1 MASSHVLLDQV
12 DIAFDDERAVAS
24 AGLLLPATLAE
35 RLGIEQAADQLVDL
49 GDRPGAARP
58 GRKLL
63 TLVHALVAGGDCID
77 DVELLR
83 CGSTAS
89 VLGHRV
95 MAASTVGTWLRSF
108 TFGHVRQLD
117 RVTGEIL
124 SRAWAAGAGPDDG
137 PLTVDV
143 DSTICEVHGYHKQ
156 GACYGYTH
164 RLGYHPLLATRAGS
178 GEVLHARLRKGS
190 ANTARGIVRFVD
202 ELVARCRRAGASGEL
217 TFRMDSGFWS
227 AKLIKRLRRH
237 RVRYSIT
244 VRQTKTVRAAI
255 AAIPEAAWAPIAY
268 QPDGV
273 AQVAETPY
281 RGDRLIVRRV
291 RNLDDQQQLFPTWRY
306 HAFVTNRVGTTTWL
320 DADHRR
326 HAVCELAI
334 RDLKA
339 GAGLAH
345 LPSGRFAANAA
356 WLLAATL
363 AHNLLRWTASLGLGY
378 RDQQT
383 VAKTLRRTLLA
394 LPGRLTRSPPADPA
408 SARRLAVGPLVRHGA
423 GSAALHP
430 VPDLTAPRPRLGLS
444 AAANCSRLPV
454 TASEGSPGCTTTSS
468 RLSPA
473 TSCGSAVT
481 QRERPHATPGAAS
494 GNQPP
499 HSRIGGSRLSSPR
512 WRSLDLPGDGHEDSL
527 RGREI
532 SKDDH
537 QASGI
542 TPLPAVAWARR
553 TLSPWVA
560 QRWAWCSSRSTVA
573 VARVLGMISSKP
585 AGWRLELTATERFS

>member
-1 MASSHVLLDQV
+1 MIPESEDTFSMRSSHVVLDQV
-12 DIAFDDERAVAS
+12 DVMFDDERAVAS

-35 RLGIEQAADQLVDL
+35 RLGIEQATDQLLDL

-63 TLVHALVAGGDCID
+63 TLVHALAAGGDCID

-83 CGSTAS
+83 AGSTAS

-95 MAASTVGTWLRSF
+95 MAASTVGTWLRAF

-117 RVTGEIL
+117 RVCGEIL
-124 SRAWAAGAGPDDG
+124 ARAWAAGAGPDDG
-137 PLTVDV
+137 PLSVDV

-164 RLGYHPLLATRAGS
+164 RLGYHPLLATRADS

-190 ANTARGIVRFVD
+190 ANTARGILRFCD
-202 ELVARCRRAGASGEL
+202 ELIARLRRAGASGEL
-217 TFRMDSGFWS
+217 TLRMDSGFWS
-227 AKLIKRLRRH
+227 AKLIRRLRRH

-255 AAIPEAAWAPIAY
+255 AAIGEAAWVQIAY

-291 RNLDDQQQLFPTWRY
+291 RNDSDQAQLFATWRY
-306 HAFVTNRVGTTTWL
+306 HAFITNRVGTMLEL

-363 AHNLLRWTASLGLGY
+363 AHNLIRWTARLCLGVGG
-378 RDQQT
+378 QQT

-394 LPGRLTRSPPADPA
+394 LPGRLTRS
-408 SARRLAVGPLVRHGA
+408 ARQWT
-423 GSAALHP
+423 LH
-430 VPDLTAPRPRLGLS
+430 L
-444 AAANCSRLPV
+444 
-454 TASEGSPGCTTTSS
+454 
-468 RLSPA
+468 
-473 TSCGSAVT
+473 
-481 QRERPHATPGAAS
+481 
-494 GNQPP
+494 
-499 HSRIGGSRLSSPR
+499 
-512 WRSLDLPGDGHEDSL
+512 
-527 RGREI
+527 
-532 SKDDH
+532 
-537 QASGI
+537 
-542 TPLPAVAWARR
+542 
-553 TLSPWVA
+553 
-560 QRWAWCSSRSTVA
+560 
-573 VARVLGMISSKP
+573 P
-585 AGWRLELTATERFS
+585 AGWPWAHSFTMALARLRCIPYPT

>member
-1 MASSHVLLDQV
+1 MIPEPEDTFWMPSSLVVLDQV
-12 DIAFDDERAVAS
+12 DVAFDDRRAVAS

-89 VLGHRV
+89 VLGHQV
-95 MAASTVGTWLRSF
+95 MAPSTVGTWLRAF

-117 RVTGEIL
+117 KVTGEIL
-124 SRAWAAGAGPDDG
+124 SRAWAAGAGPGDG

-156 GACYGYTH
+156 GACYGYTR
-164 RLGYHPLLATRAGS
+164 RLGYHPLLATRADT

-217 TFRMDSGFWS
+217 TLRMDSGFWS

-244 VRQTKTVRAAI
+244 VRQTKIIRAAI
-255 AAIPEAAWAPIAY
+255 AAIPEPAWAPIAY

-363 AHNLLRWTASLGLGY
+363 AHNLLRWTASLGLGV

-383 VAKTLRRTLLA
+383 VAKTLRRTLLH
-394 LPGRLTRSPPADPA
+394 LPGRLTC
-408 SARRLAVGPLVRHGA
+408 SARQWRLHL
-423 GSAALHP
+423 
-430 VPDLTAPRPRLGLS
+430 
-444 AAANCSRLPV
+444 
-454 TASEGSPGCTTTSS
+454 
-468 RLSPA
+468 
-473 TSCGSAVT
+473 
-481 QRERPHATPGAAS
+481 
-494 GNQPP
+494 
-499 HSRIGGSRLSSPR
+499 
-512 WRSLDLPGDGHEDSL
+512 
-527 RGREI
+527 
-532 SKDDH
+532 
-537 QASGI
+537 
-542 TPLPAVAWARR
+542 
-553 TLSPWVA
+553 
-560 QRWAWCSSRSTVA
+560 
-573 VARVLGMISSKP
+573 P
-585 AGWRLELTATERFS
+585 AGWPWAHSFAMALARLRCIPYPT